1 MTKLAVRGALAVVV
15 LTAVGVVVQGRGAG
29 AARPLF
35 RDAAQ
40 ESGLRFVHFTGST
53 GEYYMPEIMG
63 AGGALFDYDGDG
75 DLDVL
80 LLQGT
85 MLDESKTPAQAR
97 FPPAPGQ
104 PLGARL
110 FRNDRVRGPDGRY
123 RLHFTDVTEKAGL
136 HFTGY
141 GMGVAVGDYDND
153 GHPDVYITAFGPNAL
168 YHNNGDGTFTDV
180 TRSAGVDDARW
191 STSATFFD
199 YDGDGNL
206 DLFVANYLD
215 FTIAGNKT
223 CFDSV
228 GARDFCSPSR
238 YRPVPGRLFR
248 NDGGGR
254 FTDVTESSG
263 IAKAFGPGL
272 GVVAADFD
280 GDGRLDLYVAN
291 DGTANLLWLNRGHGT
306 FEEQGLLSGTAF
318 NAEGLPQGSMGIA
331 AADFDGDGDEDIY
344 VTNLPREGST
354 LYVNQGQGRFQD
366 LTDAWGLRA
375 PSLPFTGFG
384 TGWIDYDNDGRLDLL
399 VVNGAVNIV
408 EGQRGQPYP
417 FRQPKQLYHNDGRPP
432 MRLVA
437 PEEAGP
443 EIALPEVGRAA
454 AFGDVDDDGGIDVLV
469 TNNNGPARLL
479 LNQAPRGHWLQV
491 RLRGVQ
497 DNADGL
503 GAWVGVVRA
512 GVPTLWRRAHT
523 DGSYLAAGD
532 PRVHFGLGSST
543 AYQSVVVRW
552 PSGRRET
559 WTNAG
564 ADRTITLRQGT
575 GKEAGQR

>member
-1 MTKLAVRGALAVVV
+1 MTPPAVRGALAVA
-15 LTAVGVVVQGRGAG
+15 LLAALGAAAQGRTHG
-29 AARPLF
+29 AAPPLF
-35 RDAAQ
+35 RDVAQ

-53 GEYYMPEIMG
+53 GEYFMPEIMG

-85 MLDESKTPAQAR
+85 MLDEGKTPAQAR

-104 PLGARL
+104 PAGARL
-110 FRNDRVRGPDGRY
+110 FRNDRVREPDGRY
-123 RLHFTDVTEKAGL
+123 RLRFTDVTEKSGL
-136 HFTGY
+136 RFLGY

-180 TRSAGVDDARW
+180 TRAAGVGDPRW

-199 YDGDGNL
+199 YDGDGDL

-272 GVVAADFD
+272 GVVAGDFD

-291 DGTANLLWLNRGHGT
+291 DGAASQLWLNRGNGA

-318 NAEGLPQGSMGIA
+318 SAEGLPQGSMGIA
-331 AADFDGDGDEDIY
+331 AGDFDGDGDEDIY

-354 LYVNQGQGRFQD
+354 LYVNQGQARFQD
-366 LTDAWGLRA
+366 LTTWPAVSVPAAEAALSRRRA
-375 PSLPFTGFG
+375 ATVAVG
-384 TGWIDYDNDGRLDLL
+384 
-399 VVNGAVNIV
+399 GAR
-408 EGQRGQPYP
+408 GGGAGDRPARGQPGGRVRRRRRRRRRRRARDQQQRP
-417 FRQPKQLYHNDGRPP
+417 CAAAAQPVPTGPLAPGAAARRAGQRRWPGRVGAPRPP
-432 MRLVA
+432 RSAHPPAPCPHRRQLSRRQRPARAFRPRVFDSRLRAVRPVA
-437 PEEAGP
+437 E
-443 EIALPEVGRAA
+443 RAP
-454 AFGDVDDDGGIDVLV
+454 GDVD
-469 TNNNGPARLL
+469 RLGYRPHAYA
-479 LNQAPRGHWLQV
+479 QAG
-491 RLRGVQ
+491 
-497 DNADGL
+497 N
-503 GAWVGVVRA
+503 
-512 GVPTLWRRAHT
+512 
-523 DGSYLAAGD
+523 
-532 PRVHFGLGSST
+532 
-543 AYQSVVVRW
+543 
-552 PSGRRET
+552 RET
-559 WTNAG
+559 M
-564 ADRTITLRQGT
+564 DRQVGT
-575 GKEAGQR
+575 

>member
-1 MTKLAVRGALAVVV
+1 LTTRVVRGALAAAI
-15 LTAVGVVVQGRGAG
+15 LAALGVMARRPAGGATP
-29 AARPLF
+29 PLF
-35 RDAAQ
+35 RDVAQ

-53 GEYYMPEIMG
+53 GEYFMPEIMG

-85 MLDESKTPAQAR
+85 MLDESKTPAQAH

-104 PLGARL
+104 PPGARL

-123 RLHFTDVTEKAGL
+123 RLRFTDVTEKAGL
-136 HFTGY
+136 RFSGY

-153 GHPDVYITAFGPNAL
+153 GHPDVYLTAFGPNAL

-180 TRSAGVDDARW
+180 TRTAGVDDPRW

-199 YDGDGNL
+199 FDGDGDL

-291 DGTANLLWLNRGHGT
+291 DGAANQLWLNRGSGT

-331 AADFDGDGDEDIY
+331 VGDFDADGDEDIY

-354 LYVNQGQGRFQD
+354 LYVNQGQARFQD

-384 TGWIDYDNDGRLDLL
+384 AGWIDYDNDGRLDLF
-399 VVNGAVNIV
+399 VVNGAVNVV
-408 EGQRGQPYP
+408 ESQRGHPYP
-417 FRQPKQLYHNDGRPP
+417 FRQPKQLYHNDGGPP
-432 MRLVA
+432 LRLVPA
-437 PEEAGP
+437 EAAG
-443 EIALPEVGRAA
+443 AEVGLAEVSRAA

-479 LNQAPRGHWLQV
+479 LNQSPRGHWLQV
-491 RLRGVQ
+491 RLHGVQ

-503 GAWVGVVRA
+503 GAWVGLVRRGA
-512 GVPTLWRRAHT
+512 PTRWRRAHT
-523 DGSYLAAGD
+523 DGSYLAASD
-532 PRVHFGLGSST
+532 PRVHFGLGASI
-543 AYQSVVVRW
+543 AYESVLVRW
-552 PSGRRET
+552 PSGRREM
-559 WTNAG
+559 WPSEG